1 MSQQNDGRQHDDA
14 RQQHAGAIRPYHI
27 LVATTGEPRL
37 AFSPDETAELLGI
50 SPELVYDLIR
60 TRQLK
65 SGKAGRRRLFSRV
78 SIESFLAGDAA

>member
-1 MSQQNDGRQHDDA
+1 MSRQNDARQHDDA
-14 RQQHAGAIRPYHI
+14 RQDAGTIRHYDI

-60 TRQLK
+60 TGQLK
-65 SGKAGRRRLFSRV
+65 SRKAGRRRLISRA
-78 SIESFLAGDAA
+78 SIDSFLAGASS